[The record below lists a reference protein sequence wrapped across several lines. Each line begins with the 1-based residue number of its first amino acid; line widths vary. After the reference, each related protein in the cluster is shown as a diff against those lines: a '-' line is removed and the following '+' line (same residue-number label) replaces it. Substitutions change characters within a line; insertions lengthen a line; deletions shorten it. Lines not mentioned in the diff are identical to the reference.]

1 MRARLVVFPVKGR
14 NWCFSR
20 SIDPLSPETA
30 SSCNTP
36 TTLKQLWHKLTSS
49 EKHNSNNVELVVD
62 FVSHKMN
69 NAWIGLEKAPQ
80 GSMKNKIH
88 GLGLKLLSGV
98 KPSEMFLKSISK
110 EVLQVEVTYP
120 SSLNARLVRRR
131 LRHIAMRGTILHNK
145 YLYGSVS
152 LLPLTFVFSVLPL
165 PNVPFF
171 WILYRTY
178 SHWRALQ
185 GSEKLLQLVSNDSHT
200 QNFGFSNVKGSE
212 AEHNNSECETSNLQ
226 GVPSILVPSGELEEL
241 IHSGGKTDDGL
252 SKCAILNICT
262 IYKLSPIDVLKYRNS
277 M

>member
-20 SIDPLSPETA
+20 SIDPLTPETA
-30 SSCNTP
+30 SSFNTP
-36 TTLKQLWHKLTSS
+36 TTLKQLWHNLTSS
-49 EKHNSNNVELVVD
+49 KQHNSNNVELVVD

-69 NAWIGLEKAPQ
+69 NAWIVLEKAPQ

-110 EVLQVEVTYP
+110 EVSQVEVTYP
-120 SSLNARLVRRR
+120 SSLNACLVRRR
-131 LRHIAMRGTILHNK
+131 LRHIAMRGTILHKK

-200 QNFGFSNVKGSE
+200 HNFGFSNMKGSE
-212 AEHNNSECETSNLQ
+212 AEHNNSEQETSNLQ
-226 GVPSILVPSGELEEL
+226 GALSVLVPSGELKEL
-241 IHSGGKTDDGL
+241 IDSGDKTDDGL

-262 IYKLSPIDVLKYRNS
+262 IYNLNTIDVLKYRDS

>member
-49 EKHNSNNVELVVD
+49 EQHNSNNVELVVD

-110 EVLQVEVTYP
+110 EVSQVEVTYP
-120 SSLNARLVRRR
+120 S
-131 LRHIAMRGTILHNK
+131 RGTILHNK

-152 LLPLTFVFSVLPL
+152 LLPLTFVFS
-165 PNVPFF
+165 
-171 WILYRTY
+171 
-178 SHWRALQ
+178 

-212 AEHNNSECETSNLQ
+212 AEHNNSEYETSNLQ